1 MKNPMRLAML
11 FFFVG
16 FLWPSK
22 TLSHPLKLSASL
34 IEYDHAQETIRMEC
48 KVFIDDFDTSLF
60 LSVLKG
66 VARDKLSNA
75 DKRRAIEKYF
85 KRDYK
90 IEVNGK
96 HVPLKVE
103 ATKVLL
109 GHNILIIYFEK
120 TKLPMKKGDKLKIS
134 NTMLFRD
141 FGAEQMNRIAVR
153 IPSFGITHGHVAT
166 LYDHTFTYTL
176 GESN

>member
-1 MKNPMRLAML
+1 M
-11 FFFVG
+11 
-16 FLWPSK
+16 
-22 TLSHPLKLSASL
+22 
-34 IEYDHAQETIRMEC
+34 
-48 KVFIDDFDTSLF
+48 
-60 LSVLKG
+60 
-66 VARDKLSNA
+66 
-75 DKRRAIEKYF
+75 
-85 KRDYK
+85 
-90 IEVNGK
+90 NGK

-141 FGAEQMNRIAVR
+141 FGVEQMNRIAVR

-176 GESN
+176 GESS